1 MKKKITFSNV
11 IYLLLGI
18 SLIYHTFLTILFFVQ
33 YHTTP
38 MRKIG
43 RLMNGVII
51 LLLVVW
57 FLYYYVIKKEKDKVN
72 SVLKKYMIKENMF
85 LLLFFLW
92 IYFGCFRKMIVSGS
106 IFMGGNSLYLITVG
120 IKLFLAFLFAQYVN
134 GNKKILHIL
143 FRFLIVGLTIA
154 MLFVLYQLVLNRGF
168 AYHNSKCFI
177 NILVGFEGD
186 KTFGRLRI
194 TVNPNSIGMY
204 AKTIIMLC
212 VYMFFEV
219 KNRFRYVYVG
229 AGVIHYIILVFT
241 DCRAAILSL
250 AVGLGLIAAFY
261 WWDRLYTKKMG
272 IRILVAALVFL
283 FSFGLV
289 DSMRRPTVY
298 GYKIL
303 RSWVTG
309 EKLDLET
316 GKRDLLKNSSGRG
329 PIYLAAIRS
338 MRHPEAAVFGATPD
352 GIIELL
358 DNEMEKP
365 LHLYSHNE
373 FLEVMCATGIP
384 GLLLFLGWLGLS
396 AWDGARV
403 FFNVKKKFTFSER
416 VLMMICLVELANNM
430 MEAQLTFYSNL
441 SGMIFYLTAG
451 YAVVFAQRLNHSGEE
466 INNK

>member
-1 MKKKITFSNV
+1 MNRNISFSKV
-11 IYLLLGI
+11 VCLLLGI
-18 SLIYHTFLTILFFVQ
+18 SLMYHIFLTILFYVQ
-33 YHTTP
+33 YYTTP
-38 MRKIG
+38 LRKFG
-43 RLMNGVII
+43 RLLNGVII
-51 LLLVVW
+51 LLLVAR
-57 FLYYYVIKKEKDKVN
+57 FLYDYVIKKEKDKVN
-72 SVLKKYMIKENMF
+72 RILKKYMIKENMF

-92 IYFGCFRKMIVSGS
+92 LYFGCLRKMIVSGS
-106 IFMGGNSLYLITVG
+106 AFMGENSVYLITVG

-134 GNKKILHIL
+134 GNKRILHIL
-143 FRFLIVGLTIA
+143 FRTLIGGLTIA
-154 MLFVLYQLVLNRGF
+154 MVFVLCQLVLNEGF
-168 AYHNSKCFI
+168 IYRNTKLFM
-177 NILVGFEGD
+177 NILVRFDGD
-186 KTFGRLRI
+186 DSFGRLRI
-194 TVNPNSIGMY
+194 TVNPNLIGMY

-316 GKRDLLKNSSGRG
+316 GKRNLLKNSSGRG

-352 GIIELL
+352 GIIDLL

-365 LHLYSHNE
+365 MHMYSHNE

-416 VLMMICLVELANNM
+416 VLMMVCLVELANNM
-430 MEAQLTFYSNL
+430 MEARLTFYPNL

-451 YAVVFAQRLNHSGEE
+451 YAVVFAQSLKKPVEE
-466 INNK
+466 KQTS